1 MMQNEYKGTDLSI
14 ELGDS
19 LSSLIDSFVWA
30 NLNYKIDRIYI
41 IEHIPIPYVL
51 VKLF

>member
-14 ELGDS
+14 ELGNS
-19 LSSLIDSFVWA
+19 LSSLIDSYVWA
-30 NLNYKIDRIYI
+30 NLKHKIDRIYI
-41 IEHIPIPYVL
+41 IEHIPIPYLL